1 MTDGPAVLELRGVRK
16 SYAGQ
21 EAVAGVD
28 LLLRRHEFLTF
39 LGPSGSGKTTTLLL
53 VAGLQQPDAGSIL
66 LNGASVDRL
75 PPYRR
80 DIGMVFQ
87 HYALFPHMTVRRNVA
102 FPLEMRRVDRA
113 EAARRVQEALALVGL
128 SGLGDRLPRQLSGGQ
143 QQRVALAR
151 AVVYRP
157 ALLLMDEP
165 LGALDK
171 QLRGQLQL
179 EIKRMHRELRM
190 SVLYV
195 THDQDEALT
204 MSDRIAVFN
213 AGRVEQVGTPLDLY
227 ERPATRFVAGFVGET
242 NLFPGILAET
252 EPGGGSCRVALLG
265 ALLGATLRGR
275 AAPGASVTVAVRPER
290 IRLHA
295 AAEAAAGL
303 HGTLLDS
310 IYLGHAWRVLIGLAD
325 GRECQVLRPADA
337 APVAPGQP
345 VALSW
350 DAAHATVPWQPGV
363 SPAAGRTG
371 FPGVAGQG
379 GRAAS
384 RPHSPDGR
392 CRAVAARAPPGP
404 RSRPSP
410 AEPSG
415 TSR

>member
-28 LLLRRHEFLTF
+28 LLLRRHGFLTF
-39 LGPSGSGKTTTLLL
+39 LGPSGSGKTTTLML
-53 VAGLQQPDAGSIL
+53 VAGLQRPDAGSIL
-66 LNGASVDRL
+66 LNGAPVDRL

-113 EAARRVQEALALVGL
+113 EAAWRVQEALDLVGL

-151 AVVYRP
+151 AMVYRP

-204 MSDRIAVFN
+204 LSDRIAVFN

-227 ERPATRFVAGFVGET
+227 ERPATRFVAGFIGET
-242 NLFPGILAET
+242 NFFPGTVVGA
-252 EPGGGSCRVALLG
+252 EPGGGPCRVDVSG
-265 ALLGATLRGR
+265 TLLGATLPG
-275 AAPGASVTVAVRPER
+275 AAAPGAPVPGASVTVAVRPER

-295 AAEAAAGL
+295 VSEGAAGL
-303 HGTLLDS
+303 PGTLLDS
-310 IYLGHAWRVLIGLAD
+310 IYLGSARRLVIGLAD
-325 GRECQVLRPADA
+325 GRDCHALRPADA
-337 APVAPGQP
+337 APMAPGQP
-345 VALSW
+345 VILSW
-350 DAAHATVPWQPGV
+350 DAAHAT
-363 SPAAGRTG
+363 A
-371 FPGVAGQG
+371 FPG
-379 GRAAS
+379 
-384 RPHSPDGR
+384 
-392 CRAVAARAPPGP
+392 
-404 RSRPSP
+404 
-410 AEPSG
+410 
-415 TSR
+415 

>member
-28 LLLRRHEFLTF
+28 LRLRRHEFLTF
-39 LGPSGSGKTTTLLL
+39 LGPSGSGKTTTLML
-53 VAGLQQPDAGSIL
+53 VAGLQRPDAGSIL
-66 LNGASVDRL
+66 LDGASVDRL
-75 PPYRR
+75 PPHRR

-87 HYALFPHMTVRRNVA
+87 HYALFPHMTVRRNIA

-113 EAARRVQEALALVGL
+113 EAERRVQEALGLVGL
-128 SGLGDRLPRQLSGGQ
+128 AGLGDRLPRQLSGGQ

-213 AGRVEQVGTPLDLY
+213 AGRVEQAGTPLDLY
-227 ERPATRFVAGFVGET
+227 ERPATRFVAGFIGET
-242 NLFPGILAET
+242 NFFPGMVAGADA
-252 EPGGGSCRVALLG
+252 GGRACRVDVSG
-265 ALLGATLRGR
+265 ALLGATLPE
-275 AAPGASVTVAVRPER
+275 AAVPGAAVAVAVRPER

-295 AAEAAAGL
+295 ESDGVAGL
-303 HGTLLDS
+303 PGTVLDS
-310 IYLGHAWRVLIGLAD
+310 IYLGHAWRFVVGLAD
-325 GRECQVLRPADA
+325 GRDCQVLRPADA
-337 APVAPGQP
+337 APMAPGQP
-345 VALSW
+345 VTLSW
-350 DAAHATVPWQPGV
+350 DAAHAT
-363 SPAAGRTG
+363 A
-371 FPGVAGQG
+371 FPG
-379 GRAAS
+379 
-384 RPHSPDGR
+384 
-392 CRAVAARAPPGP
+392 
-404 RSRPSP
+404 
-410 AEPSG
+410 
-415 TSR
+415 

>member
-1 MTDGPAVLELRGVRK
+1 MTGGPAVLELRGVRK

-21 EAVAGVD
+21 AAVAGVD

-39 LGPSGSGKTTTLLL
+39 LGPSGSGKTTTLML
-53 VAGLQQPDAGSIL
+53 VAGLQQPDGGSIL
-66 LNGASVDRL
+66 LNGAPVDRL

-80 DIGMVFQ
+80 DVGMVFQ

-102 FPLEMRRVDRA
+102 FPLEMRRVGQA
-113 EAARRVQEALALVGL
+113 ETGRRVQEALSLVGL
-128 SGLGDRLPRQLSGGQ
+128 SGLGERLPRQLSGGQ

-213 AGRVEQVGTPLDLY
+213 AGRVEQIGTPLDLY
-227 ERPATRFVAGFVGET
+227 ERPATRFVAGFIGET
-242 NLFPGILAET
+242 NFFPGKVVGAEA
-252 EPGGGSCRVALLG
+252 GGGPCRVDVSG
-265 ALLGATLRGR
+265 ALLGATLPG
-275 AAPGASVTVAVRPER
+275 AAAPGASVPGASVTVAVRPER

-295 AAEAAAGL
+295 ASEGMAGL
-303 HGTLLDS
+303 PGTLLDS
-310 IYLGHAWRVLIGLAD
+310 IYLGNARRLVVGLAD
-325 GRECQVLRPADA
+325 GRDCHVLRPADA
-337 APVAPGQP
+337 VPLAPGQP
-345 VALSW
+345 VTLSW
-350 DAAHATVPWQPGV
+350 DAAHAT
-363 SPAAGRTG
+363 A
-371 FPGVAGQG
+371 FPG
-379 GRAAS
+379 
-384 RPHSPDGR
+384 
-392 CRAVAARAPPGP
+392 
-404 RSRPSP
+404 
-410 AEPSG
+410 
-415 TSR
+415 

>member
-1 MTDGPAVLELRGVRK
+1 MTNGPAVLELRDVRK

-21 EAVAGVD
+21 AAVAGVD

-39 LGPSGSGKTTTLLL
+39 LGPSGSGKTTTLML
-53 VAGLQQPDAGSIL
+53 VAGLQHPDAGSIL
-66 LNGASVDRL
+66 LDGAPVDRL
-75 PPYRR
+75 PPHRR

-102 FPLEMRRVDRA
+102 FPLEMCRVGRAETERRVR
-113 EAARRVQEALALVGL
+113 QALGIVGL

-151 AVVYRP
+151 ATVYRP

-227 ERPATRFVAGFVGET
+227 ERPATRFVAGFIGET
-242 NLFPGILAET
+242 NFFPG
-252 EPGGGSCRVALLG
+252 
-265 ALLGATLRGR
+265 
-275 AAPGASVTVAVRPER
+275 TVAEG
-290 IRLHA
+290 
-295 AAEAAAGL
+295 E
-303 HGTLLDS
+303 
-310 IYLGHAWRVLIGLAD
+310 
-325 GRECQVLRPADA
+325 
-337 APVAPGQP
+337 
-345 VALSW
+345 
-350 DAAHATVPWQPGV
+350 
-363 SPAAGRTG
+363 
-371 FPGVAGQG
+371 
-379 GRAAS
+379 
-384 RPHSPDGR
+384 
-392 CRAVAARAPPGP
+392 
-404 RSRPSP
+404 RSRW
-410 AEPSG
+410 ALFDDYNGRNVTEAYKELEWE
-415 TSR
+415 

>member
-21 EAVAGVD
+21 AAVAGVD

-39 LGPSGSGKTTTLLL
+39 LGPSGSGKTTTLML
-53 VAGLQQPDAGSIL
+53 VAGLQRPDAGSIL
-66 LNGASVDRL
+66 LNGVPVDRL
-75 PPYRR
+75 PPFRR
-80 DIGMVFQ
+80 GIGMVFQ

-113 EAARRVQEALALVGL
+113 ETGRRVQEALDMVGL

-151 AVVYRP
+151 AMVYRP

-213 AGRVEQVGTPLDLY
+213 AGRVEQVGTPLELY
-227 ERPATRFVAGFVGET
+227 ERPATRFVAGFIGET
-242 NLFPGILAET
+242 NFFPGRVVGA
-252 EPGGGSCRVALLG
+252 EPGGGSCRVDVSG
-265 ALLGATLRGR
+265 ALLGATLPGT
-275 AAPGASVTVAVRPER
+275 AAPGASVAVTVRPER
-290 IRLHA
+290 IRLQA
-295 AAEAAAGL
+295 ASEEEPGL
-303 HGTLLDS
+303 PGTVLDS
-310 IYLGHAWRVLIGLAD
+310 IYLGHAWRLVVELAD
-325 GRECQVLRPADA
+325 GRDCQVLRPADA

-345 VALSW
+345 VTLSW
-350 DAAHATVPWQPGV
+350 DAAHAR
-363 SPAAGRTG
+363 A
-371 FPGVAGQG
+371 FPG
-379 GRAAS
+379 
-384 RPHSPDGR
+384 
-392 CRAVAARAPPGP
+392 
-404 RSRPSP
+404 
-410 AEPSG
+410 
-415 TSR
+415 

>member
-21 EAVAGVD
+21 AAVAGVD

-39 LGPSGSGKTTTLLL
+39 LGPSGSGKTTTLML
-53 VAGLQQPDAGSIL
+53 VAGLQRPDAWSIL
-66 LNGASVDRL
+66 LDGAPVDRM
-75 PPYRR
+75 PPHRR

-102 FPLEMRRVDRA
+102 FPLEMRRVDRT
-113 EAARRVQEALALVGL
+113 EADRRVQDALGLVGL

-213 AGRVEQVGTPLDLY
+213 AGRIEQVGTPFDLY
-227 ERPATRFVAGFVGET
+227 ERPATRFVAGFIGET
-242 NLFPGILAET
+242 NFFPGTVAA
-252 EPGGGSCRVALLG
+252 PGEGSCRVDVSG
-265 ALLGATLRGR
+265 ALLGAMLPG
-275 AAPGASVTVAVRPER
+275 AAVPGASVTVAVRPER
-290 IRLHA
+290 IRLQA
-295 AAEAAAGL
+295 GSEGGAGL
-303 HGTLLDS
+303 PGTVLDS
-310 IYLGHAWRVLIGLAD
+310 IYLGHAWRLVIGLAD
-325 GRECQVLRPADA
+325 GRDCQVLRPADA
-337 APVAPGQP
+337 VPLAPGQP
-345 VALSW
+345 VTLSW
-350 DAAHATVPWQPGV
+350 DAAHAT
-363 SPAAGRTG
+363 A
-371 FPGVAGQG
+371 FPG
-379 GRAAS
+379 
-384 RPHSPDGR
+384 
-392 CRAVAARAPPGP
+392 
-404 RSRPSP
+404 
-410 AEPSG
+410 
-415 TSR
+415 

>member
-1 MTDGPAVLELRGVRK
+1 MTDSPAALELRGVRK

-39 LGPSGSGKTTTLLL
+39 LGPSGSGKTTTLML
-53 VAGLQQPDAGSIL
+53 VAGLQRPDAGSIL
-66 LNGASVDRL
+66 LRGAPVDRL
-75 PPYRR
+75 PSHRR

-102 FPLEMRRVDRA
+102 FPLEMRRLGRA
-113 EAARRVQEALALVGL
+113 EADRRVQEALGLVGL

-227 ERPATRFVAGFVGET
+227 ERPATRFVAGFIGET
-242 NLFPGILAET
+242 NFFPGT
-252 EPGGGSCRVALLG
+252 VVGVEPGGGPCRVDVSG
-265 ALLGATLRGR
+265 ILLGATLPGA

-295 AAEAAAGL
+295 VSEGATGL
-303 HGTLLDS
+303 PGTLLDS
-310 IYLGHAWRVLIGLAD
+310 IYLGSARRLVIGLAD
-325 GRECQVLRPADA
+325 GRDCHALRPADA
-337 APVAPGQP
+337 APMAPGQP
-345 VALSW
+345 VVLSW
-350 DAAHATVPWQPGV
+350 DAAHAT
-363 SPAAGRTG
+363 A
-371 FPGVAGQG
+371 FPG
-379 GRAAS
+379 
-384 RPHSPDGR
+384 
-392 CRAVAARAPPGP
+392 
-404 RSRPSP
+404 
-410 AEPSG
+410 
-415 TSR
+415 

>member
-1 MTDGPAVLELRGVRK
+1 LTDGPAVLELRGVRK

-21 EAVAGVD
+21 AAVAGLD

-39 LGPSGSGKTTTLLL
+39 LGPSGSGKTTTLML

-66 LNGASVDRL
+66 LDGAPVDRT
-75 PPYRR
+75 PSYRR

-113 EAARRVQEALALVGL
+113 ETGRRVQEALGLVGL
-128 SGLGDRLPRQLSGGQ
+128 AGLDDRLPRQLSGGQ

-151 AVVYRP
+151 AMVYRP

-213 AGRVEQVGTPLDLY
+213 AGRIEQVGTPLDLY
-227 ERPATRFVAGFVGET
+227 ERPATRFVAGFIGET
-242 NLFPGILAET
+242 NFFPGTVVGAEA
-252 EPGGGSCRVALLG
+252 GGRPCRVDVSG
-265 ALLGATLRGR
+265 ALLGATLPG
-275 AAPGASVTVAVRPER
+275 ASVPGASVTVAVRPER

-295 AAEAAAGL
+295 ASEGAAGL
-303 HGTLLDS
+303 PGTVLDS
-310 IYLGHAWRVLIGLAD
+310 IYLGHSWRFVIGLAD
-325 GRECQVLRPADA
+325 GRDCQVLRPADA
-337 APVAPGQP
+337 VLIAPGQP
-345 VALSW
+345 VTLSW
-350 DAAHATVPWQPGV
+350 DAAHAT
-363 SPAAGRTG
+363 A
-371 FPGVAGQG
+371 FPG
-379 GRAAS
+379 
-384 RPHSPDGR
+384 
-392 CRAVAARAPPGP
+392 
-404 RSRPSP
+404 
-410 AEPSG
+410 
-415 TSR
+415 